1 MYTPAVRQAVLFPLV
16 WAVVA
21 HAAFAERLPLT
32 FHNTASG
39 LPHDRVKCIVRDS
52 RGFQWFCTPAGL
64 GRFDGERFVVYG
76 VDQGL
81 PHPSI
86 NHLLE
91 ARDGTY
97 WLATNGGGVCGFR
110 PGVRPSAR
118 MAPSGSETALT
129 PLFDC
134 LTVGDGMENRV
145 NTLLEDRS
153 GRLWAGTDRGLFHL
167 DRQSETRQFS
177 RAFPASRHNVWAI
190 VQDAAGDVWI
200 GGNDGLTRIAPD
212 GGVRAYA
219 VGEGGQGGTVWS
231 LLADREGRLWIGHE
245 TGLVIVRP
253 LPVTSSQLPSP
264 LWNRLL
270 NRTAD
275 RSCCE
280 PLTLPMRAG
289 EARRVSATDGLVLER
304 PGTLV
309 QTADGHVWIGSSVW
323 ARGAAGV
330 VEFDGQMLRAY
341 SPRQGLSSD
350 PIIAIGE
357 DRDRHLWLGTMTSG
371 AMRLARAGATAFGE
385 SDGLMRG
392 EIHSI
397 VRDRNG
403 EFYAVSAGP
412 WIHHFDGE
420 RFTRVRPN
428 IGSAESAGWYQAPL
442 VDHRGEWWIP
452 TRRGLYRFPAVPQVE
467 RLAHVNPVAVY
478 GPREGLPG
486 DHVLGPYEDRHG
498 DVWFGTDSRDEL
510 VRWERATERFH
521 VYGAADGLAALGPA
535 VAYREDR
542 TGELWIGFRAGAVA
556 RRRQG
561 RFEIF
566 RQSDGVPRGEI
577 STLHLDQAGRLWVGS
592 RDGLTDLALVR
603 SPAADEPA
611 RSSDRELARVDEP
624 AASRPQFSLYPE
636 ALLSGL
642 GVRAIVEDRA
652 GALYIGGDRGVLRLD
667 PTTGRTQRYSL
678 ADGLPSAD
686 VEAGYVDGHGAL
698 WFGTWR
704 GIARMMPTTSSPT
717 PPSATVIAGLSVRG
731 VRYPVA
737 ELGETEIAGLR
748 LASHENQLEIEFL
761 SIAFGAGSPVRY
773 QYRLEGVDAD
783 WGPPVAERRVAYV
796 SLSPGAYR
804 FVVRAS
810 TGDGVTT
817 DPAAISFVIL
827 PPLWQRTWFL
837 ALAALTLVLVAL
849 SLHRARVS
857 RLLAVERMRTRIAT
871 DLHDDIGASLSQIA
885 VLSEVIRQQTPGDRE
900 LSDRLERVAAT
911 ARELVASMSDI
922 VWAISPSR
930 DSLRDLVQRMRR
942 FASDVL
948 TARGVPFTFHA
959 PAEMDELRLDAELR
973 RHVYLIFKE
982 AVNNLAR
989 HARAGSATIDLSV
1002 ADGRLTVK
1010 IADDGVGFDT
1020 GGAESG
1026 TGLASLRTRA
1036 AAIGATI
1043 HVASAPG
1050 RGTSV
1055 QLELPLGG
1063 RARRLRR
1070 GAAVT

>member
-1 MYTPAVRQAVLFPLV
+1 VLLPVV
-16 WAVVA
+16 WAVVV

-39 LPHDRVKCIVRDS
+39 LPHDRVKCIARDS

-81 PHPSI
+81 SHPSI

-97 WLATNGGGVCGFR
+97 WVATNGGGVCGFR
-110 PGVRPSAR
+110 PGVRPSPR
-118 MAPSGSETALT
+118 MTPSGQETT
-129 PLFDC
+129 PSQLFDC
-134 LTVGDGMENRV
+134 LMVGDGMENRV
-145 NTLLEDRS
+145 NILLEDRS
-153 GRLWAGTDRGLFHL
+153 GRLWAGTDRGLFRL
-167 DRQSETRQFS
+167 DRQSEKPRFT
-177 RAFPASRHNVWAI
+177 RAFPTSRYNVWAI
-190 VQDAAGDVWI
+190 VEDAAGDVWA

-219 VGEGGQGGTVWS
+219 VGEGGQGATVWS

-245 TGLVIVRP
+245 TGLVVVRP
-253 LPVTSSQLPSP
+253 LPATSSEPRAS

-270 NRTAD
+270 IRTED
-275 RSCCE
+275 RPCCE
-280 PLTLPMRAG
+280 PLILPTQAG
-289 EARRVSATDGLVLER
+289 EARRVTAADGFVLQR

-309 QTADGHVWIGSSVW
+309 QTSDGHVWIGSGVW
-323 ARGAAGV
+323 SRGTAGV
-330 VEFDGQMLRAY
+330 LEFDGQMLRAY

-350 PIIAIGE
+350 PVIAIGE

-385 SDGLMRG
+385 ADGLTRG

-397 VRDRNG
+397 VRDRTG

-428 IGSAESAGWYQAPL
+428 VGSAESAGWYQAPL
-442 VDHRGEWWIP
+442 VDHLGEWWIP
-452 TRRGLYRFPAVPQVE
+452 TRHGLYRFPAVPRIE
-467 RLAHVNPVAVY
+467 RLAQVNPVAAY
-478 GPREGLPG
+478 GMRQGLPG

-510 VRWERATERFH
+510 VRWERATGRFH
-521 VYGAADGLAALGPA
+521 VYGAADGIAALGPA
-535 VAYREDR
+535 LAFREDR
-542 TGELWIGFRAGAVA
+542 TGDLWIGFRGGAVA
-556 RRRQG
+556 RRRQE

-577 STLHLDQAGRLWVGS
+577 SVLHLDRAGRLWVGS
-592 RDGLTDLALVR
+592 RDALTDVAPVP
-603 SPAADEPA
+603 SPAAAGPT
-611 RSSDRELARVDEP
+611 SDRELARVDEP
-624 AASRPQFSLYPE
+624 TAARPQFSLYPE

-642 GVRAIVEDRA
+642 GVRAIVEDPA
-652 GALYIGGDRGVLRLD
+652 GMLYIGGDRGVLRLD
-667 PTTGRTQRYSL
+667 QTSGKTQRYSL

-686 VEAGYVDGHGAL
+686 VETGHLDRNGAL

-704 GIARMMPTTSSPT
+704 GIARMIPAASSPT
-717 PPSATVIAGLSVRG
+717 PPSATVITRLGVRG

-737 ELGETEIAGLR
+737 ELGETEIAGLQ
-748 LASHENQLEIEFL
+748 LASQENQLEIEFL
-761 SIAFGAGSPVRY
+761 SIAFDGAPVRY

-783 WGPPVAERRVAYV
+783 WGPPVDERRVAYV
-796 SLSPGAYR
+796 SLSPGEYR

-817 DPAAISFVIL
+817 EPAAISFVIL
-827 PPLWQRTWFL
+827 APWWQRAWFL
-837 ALAALTLVLVAL
+837 ALVALTLVLVAL

-885 VLSEVIRQQTPGDRE
+885 VLSEVIRQQAPGDRE
-900 LSDRLERVAAT
+900 LGDRLERVAAT
-911 ARELVASMSDI
+911 SRELVASMSDI

-948 TARGVPFTFHA
+948 TASGVPFTFHA
-959 PAEMDELRLDAELR
+959 PDHMDELRLDADLR

-989 HARAGSATIDLSV
+989 HARAGKATIDLSV
-1002 ADGRLTVK
+1002 GDGRLTVR
-1010 IADDGVGFDT
+1010 ITDDGVGFDAAE
-1020 GGAESG
+1020 AESG
-1026 TGLASLRTRA
+1026 TGLTSLRARA

-1043 HVASAPG
+1043 DVASAPG

-1055 QLELPLGG
+1055 LLELPLGG
-1063 RARRLRR
+1063 RTRRLRR
-1070 GAAVT
+1070 SAAAT